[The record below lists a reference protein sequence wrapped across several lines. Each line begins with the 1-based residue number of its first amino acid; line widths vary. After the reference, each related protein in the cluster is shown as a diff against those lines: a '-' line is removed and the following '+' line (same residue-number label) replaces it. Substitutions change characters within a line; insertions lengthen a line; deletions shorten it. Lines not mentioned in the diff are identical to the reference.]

1 MSGLSSLDGVRRV
14 FKELSD
20 SLESAQVELSEL
32 RKANYMLRTEVEYL
46 RAIKDTGYHDSG
58 AICECRCGTKFQ
70 SRRVVSHESTE
81 VTDD

>member
-20 SLESAQVELSEL
+20 SLESAQGELIEL

-46 RAIKDTGYHDSG
+46 RAIKDKDAEIIEELNEIVSILHRGG
-58 AICECRCGTKFQ
+58 AA
-70 SRRVVSHESTE
+70 
-81 VTDD
+81 